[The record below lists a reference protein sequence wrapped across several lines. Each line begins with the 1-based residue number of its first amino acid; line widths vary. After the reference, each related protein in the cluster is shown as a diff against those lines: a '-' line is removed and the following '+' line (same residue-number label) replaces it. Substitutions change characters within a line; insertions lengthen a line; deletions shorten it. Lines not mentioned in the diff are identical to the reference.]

1 VGKIPVALQLYSL
14 RDVIPY
20 DVEGTLAS
28 VAKMGYQGVEFAGYY
43 GKSAKELRTILN
55 DNGLLVAGTHIGLET
70 LLGEEL
76 EKTVQFNQ
84 ELGNKFLI
92 VPGLAEERRNSV
104 KAWKDTARIFNELAE
119 KVKPFGMRVGYH
131 NHWDEFK
138 PMDGLLPFDVF
149 FSDTVTEVVMQLD
162 TGNALYGGA
171 ESVPLLKKYPGRAA
185 TVHLKEC
192 SRNEEVNFASMYGEG
207 SVPWKEVF
215 ELCETVGRT
224 EWYIVEQEKYLSP
237 PLESV
242 AEGLQALRKLGV

>member
-1 VGKIPVALQLYSL
+1 MGKIPVALQLYSL

-43 GKSAKELRTILN
+43 GKSAKELRGILD

-70 LLGEEL
+70 LLGDEFD
-76 EKTVQFNQ
+76 KTVEFNQ

-104 KAWKDTARIFNELAE
+104 KAWKDTAKIFNDLAE

-138 PMDGLLPFDVF
+138 AMEGQLPFDV
-149 FSDTVTEVVMQLD
+149 SSPPPWPMSSCSSTREMP
-162 TGNALYGGA
+162 YM
-171 ESVPLLKKYPGRAA
+171 AA
-185 TVHLKEC
+185 QSRCLS
-192 SRNEEVNFASMYGEG
+192 SRNTRDVQQPCTSRNAP
-207 SVPWKEVF
+207 V
-215 ELCETVGRT
+215 TR
-224 EWYIVEQEKYLSP
+224 
-237 PLESV
+237 
-242 AEGLQALRKLGV
+242 R